1 MGKIYAVREGFQKG
15 IFTDWASC
23 QQAIK
28 GYSGAE
34 FKSFKSTEEATRY
47 LNGEDVGAKQSQVY
61 VPENDN
67 ELVIITKGTYD
78 AVASQ
83 PVGIFRLNDNKGVS
97 RQTSFRVANTDVDSA
112 YTGELCAVLLALGT
126 AVQLKKSTVKLYY
139 TFEGVEKWYVGEWL
153 PKNKV
158 VSSYIQSISTLVAEY
173 KIAIHFERYTGSK
186 IKVDTKLLTTT
197 YDIDG
202 IFSAFKKVE
211 DSG

>member
-1 MGKIYAVREGFQKG
+1 MGKIYAVREGFSKG
-15 IFTDWASC
+15 IFTDWTSC

-47 LNGEDVGAKQSQVY
+47 LNGEDVGVKQPQVY

-67 ELVIITKGTYD
+67 ELVIITKGIYD
-78 AVASQ
+78 AVVSH

-97 RQTSFRVANTDVDSA
+97 RQTSFGVANTDMDCA

-126 AVQLKKSTVKLYY
+126 AVQLKKSTVRLYY

-173 KIAIHFERYTGSK
+173 KIAIHFEHYTGSK

-202 IFSAFKKVE
+202 ILSAFKKVE